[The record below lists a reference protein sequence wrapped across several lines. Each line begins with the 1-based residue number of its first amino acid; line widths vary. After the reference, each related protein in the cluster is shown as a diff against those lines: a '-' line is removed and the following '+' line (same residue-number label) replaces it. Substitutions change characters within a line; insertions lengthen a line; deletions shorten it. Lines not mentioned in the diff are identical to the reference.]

1 MRDDPPESLD
11 PSEAETV
18 HELPVPPA
26 EPPPPPIPVR
36 IAVAGTTHVGL
47 VRSNNEDQYLIARLR
62 KSLELLDT
70 SLARDDIPQIADQEG
85 YVLLVADGIG
95 GRAGGERASTLVVQE
110 ATHYMLGAAKWFFR
124 LDDPDEHVRL
134 RLLREAL
141 ERVDRHIIEEGL
153 ENPALAGMGTT
164 LTAVS
169 IVGIEAFAVHVGDSR
184 AYRFHDGRLE
194 QLTTDHTLTQEFV
207 DRGLLSPEQAR
218 GHRLH
223 NVLTNA
229 LGGKPGVD
237 AEIVKLRL
245 SVGDR
250 LLLCTDG
257 LTEMVSDE
265 TIAGLLERHEE
276 PAAACR
282 ALIDAALAGGG
293 TDNITVIVAA
303 ISTTDAAA

>member
-1 MRDDPPESLD
+1 M
-11 PSEAETV
+11 
-18 HELPVPPA
+18 
-26 EPPPPPIPVR
+26 
-36 IAVAGTTHVGL
+36 THVGL
-47 VRSNNEDQYLIARLR
+47 VRSNNEDQYLIVRLR

-70 SLARDDIPQIADQEG
+70 SLARNDIPQIADQEG

-110 ATHYMLGAAKWFFR
+110 ATNYMLGAAKWFFR

-141 ERVDRHIIEEGL
+141 ERIDRHIIEEGL

-207 DRGLLSPEQAR
+207 EKGLMSPEQAR

-245 SVGDR
+245 SGADK

-265 TIAGLLERHEE
+265 TIAGLLGRHED
-276 PAAACR
+276 ASAACR
-282 ALIDAALAGGG
+282 ALIDAALDGGG
-293 TDNITVIVAA
+293 TDNVTVIVAA
-303 ISTTDAAA
+303 FDTGGT